1 MHVWII
7 TRRRF
12 GWGVGTDT
20 ETLAV
25 VQGEANARRYLV
37 EQGQALGCDERVFA
51 GNVPDSLRVQRVEFE
66 EDEFGKVCS
75 VGVEVTATRW
85 EVRT

>member
-25 VQGEANARRYLV
+25 VQGDANARRYLV

-51 GNVPDSLRVQRVEFE
+51 RGETYLRVQRVEFE
-66 EDEFGKVCS
+66 ETEFEVCS

>member
-12 GWGVGTDT
+12 GWGGGSDT

-25 VQGEANARRYLV
+25 VQGDTNARRYLV

-51 GNVPDSLRVQRVEFE
+51 RGETYLRVQRVEFE
-66 EDEFGKVCS
+66 ETEFEVCS

>member
-25 VQGEANARRYLV
+25 VQGDANARRYLV
-37 EQGQALGCDERVFA
+37 EQGQALGCDEHVWAR
-51 GNVPDSLRVQRVEFE
+51 GETYLRVQRVEFE

>member
-25 VQGEANARRYLV
+25 VQGDANARRYLV
-37 EQGQALGCDERVFA
+37 EQGK
-51 GNVPDSLRVQRVEFE
+51 P
-66 EDEFGKVCS
+66 
-75 VGVEVTATRW
+75 
-85 EVRT
+85 